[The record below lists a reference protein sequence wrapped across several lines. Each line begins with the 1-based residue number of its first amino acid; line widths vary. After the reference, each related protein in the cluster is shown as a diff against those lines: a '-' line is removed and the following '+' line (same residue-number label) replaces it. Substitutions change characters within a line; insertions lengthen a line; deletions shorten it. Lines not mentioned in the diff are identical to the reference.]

1 MGAEMLEAVVF
12 IFSIILLV
20 KSSDVLADSAAKT
33 AKIFGVSDFVIG
45 VTIIAIGTSLPEL
58 ASGIYASYINEG
70 DILIGD
76 VLGSNITNI
85 ALVLGLT
92 CLVEPLTVKHTEIY
106 SGWLHLMILTFASAV
121 LLAGSG
127 LARIG
132 GAVFLLAYVLY
143 LRKVIR
149 EYQTVG
155 VEPVPRNSLIKNA
168 IGLCLGLVGVLLG
181 AKLLVDSILSFAQVF
196 GIPEYTISLLLMA
209 LGTSLPEVFTA
220 TAAARKGYSTMALGN
235 IIGSNIAN
243 ILLVMGTAALVRPV
257 HMDTKQMLPA
267 VIMMLLLSVF
277 LVRFK
282 RSQYTISRRE
292 AFVFVAAYVVFVWSN
307 VAVLR

>member
-1 MGAEMLEAVVF
+1 MLEAVVF
-12 IFSIILLV
+12 IFSIVLLV
-20 KSSDVLADSAAKT
+20 KGSDVLADSAAKT

-58 ASGIYASYINEG
+58 ASGIYASYIYEG
-70 DILIGD
+70 DIVIGD

-92 CLVEPLTVKHTEIY
+92 CLVKPLTVKHTEIY

-132 GAVFLLAYVLY
+132 GAIFLLVYVLY

-155 VEPVPRNSLIKNA
+155 MKPVPRNSLIKNA
-168 IGLCLGLVGVLLG
+168 VRLCLGLVGVLIG
-181 AKLLVDSILSFAQVF
+181 AKLLVGSILSFARIF
-196 GIPEYTISLLLMA
+196 DIPEYTISLLLMA

-220 TAAARKGYSTMALGN
+220 TAAAKKGYSTMALGN

-243 ILLVMGTAALVRPV
+243 ILLVMGTAALVRPL
-257 HMDTKQMLPA
+257 HMDVKQMVPA
-267 VIMMLLLSVF
+267 VITMMLFSVF

-282 RSQYTISRRE
+282 RSQYTIDRKE
-292 AFVFVAAYVVFVWSN
+292 GFVFVVLYLVFVWLSL
-307 VAVLR
+307 AVL